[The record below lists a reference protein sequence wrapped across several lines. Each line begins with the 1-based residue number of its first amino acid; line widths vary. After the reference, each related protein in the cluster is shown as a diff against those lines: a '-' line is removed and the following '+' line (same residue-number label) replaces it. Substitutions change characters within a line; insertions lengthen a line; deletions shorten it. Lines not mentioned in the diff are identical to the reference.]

1 MKEPVAYA
9 AVADDGSEAVY
20 VASLREQAEAAC
32 REYGWNLV
40 PLYSGPHTWQ
50 EEAIAVEEAFLRSG
64 VKRTQPD
71 DEPDM
76 IIPMVN
82 AMADEITRLK
92 KRFALSGNAENV
104 DWTDIAGTGRAYADN
119 LVGEP
124 GISEL
129 MHKMADEIEL
139 LRGYRDEAESD
150 ASIAHLLVDKLKL
163 TAAERE
169 AIEGCIRDDEAATAY
184 DRADI
189 LRGLLERLGGKK

>member
-9 AVADDGSEAVY
+9 AVAADGSESVY
-20 VASLREQAEAAC
+20 VASLKEQAEAAC

-82 AMADEITRLK
+82 AMADEI
-92 KRFALSGNAENV
+92 
-104 DWTDIAGTGRAYADN
+104 
-119 LVGEP
+119 
-124 GISEL
+124 
-129 MHKMADEIEL
+129 EL
-139 LRGYRDEAESD
+139 LRGYRDEAESE
-150 ASIAHLLVDKLKL
+150 AAIARLVVDKLRL
-163 TAAERE
+163 TDEEVAMLKAIRE
-169 AIEGCIRDDEAATAY
+169 SDYILPRGIETID
-184 DRADI
+184 
-189 LRGLLERLGGKK
+189 GLLERLGGGK

>member
-9 AVADDGSEAVY
+9 AVAADGSESVY
-20 VASLREQAEAAC
+20 VASLKEQAEAAC
-32 REYGWNLV
+32 REYGWNLI

-82 AMADEITRLK
+82 AMADEIIRLK

-104 DWTDIAGTGRAYADN
+104 DWTDIAETGRAYADN
-119 LVGEP
+119 LIGEP

-129 MHKMADEIEL
+129 MHRMADEIEL
-139 LRGYRDEAESD
+139 MRGYRDEAESD
-150 ASIAHLLVDKLKL
+150 AAIAHLLVDKLRL
-163 TAAERE
+163 TDKERE
-169 AIEGCIRDDEAATAY
+169 ALNTVVRVLYSTDYEVEYVT
-184 DRADI
+184 
-189 LRGLLERLGGKK
+189 LRGLLERLGGGK